1 MLFVMLNGE
10 VVNQQVL
17 FTIDNIRGLHV
28 PYGVVDQHFRGVD
41 THVCRSLPLVGLEEL
56 RGTVECS
63 LDGVGLV
70 IVPVQT
76 GDELVIRSV
85 GIEVDV
91 QSLTVVHQ
99 FAQMTAHEELVHIRC
114 VQTHDAVFIAP
125 AVVGESR

>member
-1 MLFVMLNGE
+1 M
-10 VVNQQVL
+10 
-17 FTIDNIRGLHV
+17 
-28 PYGVVDQHFRGVD
+28 
-41 THVCRSLPLVGLEEL
+41 
-56 RGTVECS
+56 
-63 LDGVGLV
+63 GLV
-70 IVPVQT
+70 VVPVQT
-76 GDELVIRSV
+76 GDELVIRSI